1 MQVQNDQ
8 EVELMAHH
16 RDQNEHSVPNLGQ
29 QSAHG
34 VKYVFS
40 QEEPPTDVF
49 GKHLKDFE
57 ATGKS
62 CLTPPKLWLGGLCS
76 YDSIEVTVKYS
87 FYTEGVL
94 ERKRSKVDE
103 CWTCCVNDNNT
114 WKFYPRHLI
123 DHIQIDNLNTSR
135 CCGFTCCAC
144 VECASHNTLIDIVT
158 RTEISTGV
166 SDATAGVFGCVGGLT
181 GCCSGQTSTVAL
193 KIDMEEAEKLYL
205 YCQNYTYNTNYQP
218 SRIYN
223 MEFLK
228 TVGENKYAIT
238 PSDWVNYF
246 LSTSAQ
252 GFRAAGSPV
261 PFGGVNLNHASSA
274 VIGGAAS
281 GGNSGMM
288 ATCCPCCK

>member
-8 EVELMAHH
+8 EVELMQQH
-16 RDQNEHSVPNLGQ
+16 RHEHSVPNLGQ
-29 QSAHG
+29 QSGQG
-34 VKYVFS
+34 VKYVYS

-62 CLTPPKLWLGGLCS
+62 CVTAPKPWLGGICS
-76 YDSIEVTVKYS
+76 YDTIEVTVKYS

-135 CCGFTCCAC
+135 CCGFTCCSC
-144 VECASHNTLIDIVT
+144 FECASHNTLVDIVT
-158 RTEISTGV
+158 RTEVATGV
-166 SDATAGVFGCVGGLT
+166 NDAAAGVMGCVGGIT
-181 GCCSGQTSTVAL
+181 GCCGGHSSVVAL

-228 TVGENKYAIT
+228 TIGENKYAIT

-252 GFRAAGSPV
+252 GFRAGGMPI
-261 PFGGVNLNHASSA
+261 PFGGVNLSRPAPTG
-274 VIGGAAS
+274 VIGGAS
-281 GGNSGMM
+281 GGGGGGGGMGG
-288 ATCCPCCK
+288 CCPCCK